1 MHLALVGTPNSG
13 KTALFNAL
21 TGSRQKVANYPGVT
35 VERKEGSFVTP
46 SGRQVSVVDL
56 PGTYSLRGRSPDEE
70 ITRDVVLGRTKGE
83 AMPDLVLCVADSTNL
98 RLTIR
103 LVLELKSTGR
113 PLALVLNM
121 FDIATRRG
129 VTVDVPRLSEALGV
143 PVVTSIAVR
152 KGGTADLLRLTDEI
166 AGASATPH
174 RQNLWEP
181 LTVSQLRATQREAD
195 RIIAATVSLPAR
207 PDTWTARI
215 DAVVLHPVAGLAI
228 LMLLLFVMFQA
239 VFAWAQP
246 LMELLSSAFEA
257 LGQFVHDTLPAGLLQ
272 SFLQNGVISGVGSV
286 IVFLPQII
294 IIFLFI
300 LLLEDFGYMARAA
313 FLMDRIM
320 GGAGLH
326 GRAFIPLLS
335 SFACAIPGIMATRV
349 IDNRRD
355 RLTTILIAPL
365 MTCSAR
371 IPVYTLI
378 ISAFIPAKM
387 IWGWVNLQGLV
398 MFGLYAAGIVSALG
412 DVVPDQILHVARLR
426 AGAVHAGTARLQD
439 AAAEEHRDRHLHAR
453 EYVPAARRHH
463 DLLDDGADLVSG
475 VVPGS
480 RLPAPTEPAINYSLA
495 AMIGKAIAPLL
506 SPLGFNWQIAVALI
520 PGMAA
525 REVAVAALGTVYA
538 IEGGKEAAD
547 ANRTGAGDQMEPC
560 HRAVAAR
567 LVHLRAAMRFH
578 AGGDPPRNR
587 QLEVDGGH
595 LRLHAGARLCREFC
609 HLQHRGGA
617 RRRVAKGRHGT
628 VMGIENFRQ
637 LAGYN
642 HWANRRLYD
651 AALKMPDEHYR
662 RPTGVFFGSLHG
674 TLNHLLLTDRVWL
687 KRLTGE
693 GEHPARLNAILH
705 EDLKD
710 LVRARMTEDARL
722 IKVIGG
728 YSAAD
733 LGNTVSYQTMSG
745 APQQQPLRDIL
756 LHLFNHQT
764 HHRGH
769 AHACCSIVTG
779 TEPLSL
785 DLLLF
790 QRGVPAPDL
799 N

>member
-1 MHLALVGTPNSG
+1 MEAALMHLALVGTPNSG

-46 SGRQVSVVDL
+46 KGRQVSLVDL

-83 AMPDLVLCVADSTNL
+83 ALPDLVLCVADSTNL

-129 VTVDVPRLSEALGV
+129 VTVDVPHLAEALGI

-152 KGGTADLLRLTDEI
+152 KGGTADLLRLTDDI
-166 AGASATPH
+166 LVQTPSPH
-174 RQNLWEP
+174 RPNLWEP
-181 LTVSQLRATQREAD
+181 LTVTQLRTTQREAD
-195 RIIAATVSLPAR
+195 RIIANTVSLPAR

-215 DAVVLHPVAGLAI
+215 DAIVLHPVAGLAI

-257 LGQFVHDTLPAGLLQ
+257 AGQFVHDTLPAGLLQ

-300 LLLEDFGYMARAA
+300 LLLEDLGYMARAA

-378 ISAFIPAKM
+378 ISAFIPAKL

-412 DVVPDQILHVARLR
+412 VSFLIKFLMLRDYAPAPFMLELPDYKMPRPKSIAIGVYTRAKMFLQR
-426 AGAVHAGTARLQD
+426 AGTTIFSMMVLIWFLASFPLAPT
-439 AAAEEHRDRHLHAR
+439 
-453 EYVPAARRHH
+453 
-463 DLLDDGADLVSG
+463 GA
-475 VVPGS
+475 
-480 RLPAPTEPAINYSLA
+480 TEPAINFSLA

-538 IEGGKEAAD
+538 IEGGKEAA
-547 ANRTGAGDQMEPC
+547 AQIGQVLATKWSLATALSLLAWYIFAPQCASTLAVIRRETGSWRWMAVTFGYMLALAYAASLATYNIAVALGAG
-560 HRAVAAR
+560 
-567 LVHLRAAMRFH
+567 
-578 AGGDPPRNR
+578 
-587 QLEVDGGH
+587 
-595 LRLHAGARLCREFC
+595 
-609 HLQHRGGA
+609 
-617 RRRVAKGRHGT
+617 
-628 VMGIENFRQ
+628 
-637 LAGYN
+637 
-642 HWANRRLYD
+642 
-651 AALKMPDEHYR
+651 
-662 RPTGVFFGSLHG
+662 
-674 TLNHLLLTDRVWL
+674 
-687 KRLTGE
+687 
-693 GEHPARLNAILH
+693 
-705 EDLKD
+705 
-710 LVRARMTEDARL
+710 
-722 IKVIGG
+722 
-728 YSAAD
+728 
-733 LGNTVSYQTMSG
+733 
-745 APQQQPLRDIL
+745 
-756 LHLFNHQT
+756 
-764 HHRGH
+764 
-769 AHACCSIVTG
+769 
-779 TEPLSL
+779 
-785 DLLLF
+785 
-790 QRGVPAPDL
+790 
-799 N
+799 

>member
-1 MHLALVGTPNSG
+1 MEAALMHLALVGTPNSG

-46 SGRQVSVVDL
+46 KGRQVSLVDL

-70 ITRDVVLGRTKGE
+70 ITRDIVLGRTKGE
-83 AMPDLVLCVADSTNL
+83 ALPDLVLCVADSTNL

-129 VTVDVPRLSEALGV
+129 VTVDVPHLAEALGI

-152 KGGTADLLRLTDEI
+152 KGGTADLLRLTDDI
-166 AGASATPH
+166 LVQTPSPH
-174 RQNLWEP
+174 RPNLWEP
-181 LTVSQLRATQREAD
+181 LTVTQLRTTQREAD
-195 RIIAATVSLPAR
+195 RIIANTVSLPAR

-215 DAVVLHPVAGLAI
+215 DAIVLHPVAGLAI

-257 LGQFVHDTLPAGLLQ
+257 AGQFVHDTLPAGLLQ

-300 LLLEDFGYMARAA
+300 LLLEDLGYMARAA

-378 ISAFIPAKM
+378 ISAFIPAKL

-412 DVVPDQILHVARLR
+412 VSFLIKFLMLRDYAPAPFMLELPDYKMPRPKSIAIGVYTRAKMFLQR
-426 AGAVHAGTARLQD
+426 AGTTIFSMMVLIWFLASFPLAPAGA
-439 AAAEEHRDRHLHAR
+439 
-453 EYVPAARRHH
+453 
-463 DLLDDGADLVSG
+463 
-475 VVPGS
+475 
-480 RLPAPTEPAINYSLA
+480 TEPAINFSLA

-538 IEGGKEAAD
+538 IEGGKEAA
-547 ANRTGAGDQMEPC
+547 AQIGQVLATKWSLATALSLLAWYIFAPQCASTLAVIRRETGSWRWMAVTFGYMLALAYAASLATYNIAVALGAG
-560 HRAVAAR
+560 
-567 LVHLRAAMRFH
+567 
-578 AGGDPPRNR
+578 
-587 QLEVDGGH
+587 
-595 LRLHAGARLCREFC
+595 
-609 HLQHRGGA
+609 
-617 RRRVAKGRHGT
+617 
-628 VMGIENFRQ
+628 
-637 LAGYN
+637 
-642 HWANRRLYD
+642 
-651 AALKMPDEHYR
+651 
-662 RPTGVFFGSLHG
+662 
-674 TLNHLLLTDRVWL
+674 
-687 KRLTGE
+687 
-693 GEHPARLNAILH
+693 
-705 EDLKD
+705 
-710 LVRARMTEDARL
+710 
-722 IKVIGG
+722 
-728 YSAAD
+728 
-733 LGNTVSYQTMSG
+733 
-745 APQQQPLRDIL
+745 
-756 LHLFNHQT
+756 
-764 HHRGH
+764 
-769 AHACCSIVTG
+769 
-779 TEPLSL
+779 
-785 DLLLF
+785 
-790 QRGVPAPDL
+790 
-799 N
+799 